1 MTTEEKG
8 RGMGKSQ
15 RMRSGMQAATEW
27 TVERVWALGYFIK
40 LTLASR
46 Y

>member
-1 MTTEEKG
+1 MERTD
-8 RGMGKSQ
+8 
-15 RMRSGMQAATEW
+15 RMRAGLRIASEW
-27 TVERVWALGYFIK
+27 TAERVWALGYFIK

>member
-1 MTTEEKG
+1 MEGPGEMT
-8 RGMGKSQ
+8 KSQ
-15 RMRSGMQAATEW
+15 RVSNGMRAAGEW
-27 TVERVWALGYFIK
+27 TADHFWALGYFIK

>member
-1 MTTEEKG
+1 MST
-8 RGMGKSQ
+8 RQ

-27 TVERVWALGYFIK
+27 TAERVWALGYFIK

>member
-1 MTTEEKG
+1 MDRNG
-8 RGMGKSQ
+8 
-15 RMRSGMQAATEW
+15 RMRVSLRSASEW
-27 TVERVWALGYFIK
+27 TAERVWALGYFIK

>member
-1 MTTEEKG
+1 MDTNN
-8 RGMGKSQ
+8 
-15 RMRSGMQAATEW
+15 RMRVGLRIASEW
-27 TVERVWALGYFIK
+27 TAERVWALGYFIK

>member
-1 MTTEEKG
+1 MG
-8 RGMGKSQ
+8 RDS
-15 RMRSGMQAATEW
+15 RMRTGVRAATEW
-27 TVERVWALGYFIK
+27 TAERVWALGYFIK

>member
-1 MTTEEKG
+1 MERRRRVG
-8 RGMGKSQ
+8 AGM
-15 RMRSGMQAATEW
+15 RAATEW
-27 TVERVWALGYFIK
+27 TAERVWALGYFIK

>member
-1 MTTEEKG
+1 MDTDN
-8 RGMGKSQ
+8 
-15 RMRSGMQAATEW
+15 RMRVGLRAASEW
-27 TVERVWALGYFIK
+27 AAERAWALGYFIK

>member
-1 MTTEEKG
+1 METTG
-8 RGMGKSQ
+8 RVRAGLLV
-15 RMRSGMQAATEW
+15 ATEW
-27 TVERVWALGYFIK
+27 TAERVWALGYFIK